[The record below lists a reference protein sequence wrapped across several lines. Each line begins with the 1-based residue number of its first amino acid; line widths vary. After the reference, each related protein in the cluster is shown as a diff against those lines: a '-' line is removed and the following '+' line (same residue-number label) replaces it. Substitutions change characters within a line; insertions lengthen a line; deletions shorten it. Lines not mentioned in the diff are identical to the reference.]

1 MLISYLPMPEFYFD
15 EKTVIALHDAL
26 VDKTGGSEGVRDMG
40 LLSSAIRAPFQSFGG
55 YEVYPD
61 IEQKAAR
68 LAYGLV
74 QNHAFID
81 GNKRI
86 AAHVMLVYLKVNG
99 ITLTYTQKELQD
111 ILLGLAASEITFND
125 LVEWIKNHK
134 APQKNSSG
142 EKFIF
147 HSESHQS
154 MACPVM
160 TSEQKSDQDSIE
172 TE

>member
-1 MLISYLPMPEFYFD
+1 MPEFYFD
-15 EKTVIALHDAL
+15 EETVIELHDSL

-55 YEVYPD
+55 YDVYLD
-61 IEQKAAR
+61 IEHKAAR

-99 ITLTYTQKELQD
+99 VTLTYTQEELQD
-111 ILLGLAASEITFND
+111 IFLGLAASEVTFND
-125 LVEWIKNHK
+125 LVGWIMNHEV
-134 APQKNSSG
+134 PRQ
-142 EKFIF
+142 
-147 HSESHQS
+147 
-154 MACPVM
+154 
-160 TSEQKSDQDSIE
+160 
-172 TE
+172 